1 MDSTAELIFNP
12 QTEFEIVEE
21 FNFDESIQ
29 RPSEIRFFTYEEQ
42 AADFM
47 NKLLPSKGKVSK
59 GMIRDAEY
67 QVDSFTRLYK
77 ELVQETPDGFVPVQY
92 TRPAH
97 LPWVHYVNSNT
108 PKVGG
113 QYNWLLTWL
122 PLYANAAG
130 LSPNYYIRML
140 DSLPR
145 SSFYYEEG
153 ETPLYVNGR
162 TQVDG
167 RYFLDRF
174 KYSKTT
180 RREDKT
186 FRIDPVLREDTQDA
200 ALFTGYSVDNPP
212 LAPPNPLADHPFLS
226 VHPDPVVMESTEPL
240 PELLPTMTSIFEHAV
255 PETTDPYGV
264 ALPYLKIYDI
274 RLKDVPIDLWTS
286 KFSPVASVDETPPP
300 KDIAFA
306 AREQDAPPKVLLDI
320 YKKPWL
326 PGMSVR
332 RWLADQPDAGMLVA
346 QMLRSE
352 AATPGVVAIPPPT
365 VFPDGGVIQGTPE
378 ECLPTEITD
387 YNDFL
392 TRGVYRAPKCAVCGS
407 AGHGGKLCPD
417 KKGKVDYAPGYGCIP
432 LAFISVE
439 RESIPYAGKLPWTP
453 GTDALI
459 LKQHQDALSE
469 FIPFP
474 FEVYPPSPASAPA
487 AALNEVRKKI
497 VDILSDDRLV
507 PEDQLSEIEELLR
520 GDSVV
525 LEHHIYKSAST
536 GAFLI
541 CEHELER
548 LRGAFAKDPTKYLRT
563 WCAKL
568 NGFYVCQYS
577 GERIAE
583 ILEQQDQFDESGHV
597 INRHDSLV
605 KSAASLEH
613 VTFDTALKK
622 LQSLF
627 KSSQPADDIVY
638 LLLTLLQVLPDEDQ
652 LLPLIGFARAESD
665 KLLARMA
672 GRKLSQK
679 EQSALD
685 MALAIYGFN
694 ALVILM
700 QTHTPRLIPRRSFG
714 SQPVPLRGFPRD
726 TEDINDTPLIDSLLG
741 ALQRTFENYPSTFRG
756 GSVVFLRSLLND
768 RKAAKKIILASMSK
782 QFVPAFKD
790 ALLVARDS
798 MESVVSVPEVSSFRP
813 EIVRPSATM
822 FTPADKIA
830 TTAESRYECPGRF
843 TRLLVGNAF
852 SYTQPVLPIVDP
864 LRPSPAAVP
873 VETPEA
879 PKEYAPTADE
889 VRARM
894 KIKPGAFPP
903 VQKLMADEE
912 RPGMLRT
919 LLLRLFS
926 MVFEESSS
934 VPAAVR
940 KYVVDIRP
948 AVIAAVGDPSL
959 LRDFYKGI
967 LREFSAAIAGSPAAV
982 PLERAFSRDPAVR
995 SLLSMASEN
1004 GNAVENLRA
1013 REREEFKARL
1023 RRMPDA
1029 QRDISKTLIDLGLAP
1044 YLITKDDREAFM
1056 REIRVE
1062 DDAPEP
1068 DNPLLAPAGQD
1079 DEQPENVERDVGEQG
1094 EPPVTEAGEELLTDY
1109 GDYGDRRGRTGEGE
1123 EAEDAAA
1130 YNYEEDFGN

>member
-1 MDSTAELIFNP
+1 MAGELLFNP

-29 RPSEIRFFTYEEQ
+29 RPSEIRFFTYDEQ

-59 GMIRDAEY
+59 GLIRAAEY

-77 ELVQETPDGFVPVQY
+77 ELVQETPDGFVPVPY
-92 TRPAH
+92 KRPNL
-97 LPWVHYVNSNT
+97 LPWVHYVNS
-108 PKVGG
+108 GG
-113 QYNWLLTWL
+113 VETGDSYSWLTKWL
-122 PLYANAAG
+122 PLYANTAG
-130 LSPNYYIRML
+130 MAPNYYIRLL
-140 DSLPR
+140 DSLPK
-145 SSFYYEEG
+145 SAFYYQHG
-153 ETPLYVNGR
+153 EVPVYENGR
-162 TQVDG
+162 TQIDG

-180 RREDKT
+180 YREDKT
-186 FRIDPVLREDTQDA
+186 FRIDGVLREDTQDA
-200 ALFTGYSVDNPP
+200 VGFDGYSIDNPP
-212 LAPPNPLADHPFLS
+212 LEPPNPLVDHPFLS
-226 VHPDPVVMESTEPL
+226 VHTEPVVIQSTERL
-240 PELLPTMTSIFEHAV
+240 SELLPTMTSIFEHAV
-255 PETTDPYGV
+255 PETTDPYNV

-286 KFSPVASVDETPPP
+286 KFSPVAPIDATPPP
-300 KDIAFA
+300 KDITFA
-306 AREQDAPPKVLLDI
+306 AREQDAPPKVLLDL
-320 YKKPWL
+320 YKQPWF

-332 RWLADQPDAGMLVA
+332 RWLANQPDAGMLVA

-352 AATPGVVAIPPPT
+352 AAAPGVVAIPPPT
-365 VFPDGGVIQGTPE
+365 VFPEGGIIEGTPE

-407 AGHGGKLCPD
+407 AGHGGKICPD
-417 KKGKVDYAPGYGCIP
+417 KRGKIDYASGYGCIP
-432 LAFISVE
+432 LAFVSVE
-439 RESIPYAGKLPWTP
+439 REVLPYAGKLPWTP

-459 LKQHQDALSE
+459 LKQHQDSLAN

-474 FEVYPPSPASAPA
+474 FEIYPASPASAPA
-487 AALNEVRKKI
+487 AEMNETRKKI

-507 PEDQLSEIEELLR
+507 AEDQLSEIEDLLH

-525 LEHHIYKSAST
+525 LENHIYKSAST

-548 LRGAFAKDPTKYLRT
+548 LRGSFAKDPTAYLKT

-583 ILEQQDQFDESGHV
+583 VLEQQDQFDESGHV
-597 INRHDSLV
+597 INRHDSLT
-605 KSAASLEH
+605 KQPAALEH
-613 VTFDTALKK
+613 VTFETALKK

-627 KSSQPADDIVY
+627 KSTQPADDIFY
-638 LLLTLLQVLPDEDQ
+638 LLLTLLQILPDEDQ
-652 LLPLIGFARAESD
+652 LMPLIGFARAESD
-665 KLLARMA
+665 KLLARVA
-672 GRKLSQK
+672 GKKLGQK

-694 ALVILM
+694 ALVVLM
-700 QTHTPRLIPRRSFG
+700 QIHTPRLIPRRSFG

-726 TEDINDTPLIDSLLG
+726 TADTNDAPLVDALLG

-768 RKAAKKIILASMSK
+768 RKAAKKIILASMTK

-798 MESVVSVPEVSSFRP
+798 MDTSVPVTSEIQQSFRP
-813 EIVRPSATM
+813 EIVKPTSTMLMPSETIM
-822 FTPADKIA
+822 V
-830 TTAESRYECPGRF
+830 TAESRYECPGRF

-852 SYTQPVLPIVDP
+852 SYVQPVMPIVETI
-864 LRPSPAAVP
+864 LPSPRSEAVYA
-873 VETPEA
+873 PEA
-879 PKEYAPTADE
+879 PEGYSPTTEE
-889 VRARM
+889 VRARL
-894 KIKPGAFPP
+894 KIKPGVFPP
-903 VQKLMADEE
+903 AQKLAADED
-912 RPGMLRT
+912 RPEMLRM
-919 LLLRLFS
+919 LLLRMFS
-926 MVFEESSS
+926 MVFEESVA
-934 VPAAVR
+934 VPTAAS
-940 KYVVDIRP
+940 KYIFEMRPKVV
-948 AVIAAVGDPSL
+948 AAVGDPSL

-967 LREFSAAIAGSPAAV
+967 LREFSSLVAGSPAAV
-982 PLERAFSRDPAVR
+982 PLERAFVRDVAVR
-995 SLLSMASEN
+995 SLLSLAAEN
-1004 GNAVENLRA
+1004 GNAVESLRA
-1013 REREEFKARL
+1013 REREEFKSRL

-1062 DDAPEP
+1062 EEPVEP
-1068 DNPLLAPAGQD
+1068 DNPLLAPAEDGE
-1079 DEQPENVERDVGEQG
+1079 EQHENIVRDVGEQG
-1094 EPPVTEAGEELLTDY
+1094 EPPVTEDGDELLADY
-1109 GDYGDRRGRTGEGE
+1109 GDYGDQRGRTGEGE

-1130 YNYEEDFGN
+1130 YDYEEDFGN

>member
-1 MDSTAELIFNP
+1 MAELIFNP

-47 NKLLPSKGKVSK
+47 NKLLPSKGKISK
-59 GMIRDAEY
+59 GMIREAEY

-77 ELVQETPDGFVPVQY
+77 ELIQETPDGFVPIPY
-92 TRPAH
+92 SRPQL
-97 LPWVHYVNSNT
+97 LPWVHYVNS
-108 PKVGG
+108 GG
-113 QYNWLLTWL
+113 VQTGDSYSWLRWL
-122 PLYANAAG
+122 PLYAPTAG
-130 LSPNYYIRML
+130 LAPNYYIRLL
-140 DSLPR
+140 DSLPK
-145 SSFYYEEG
+145 SAFYYEHG
-153 ETPLYVNGR
+153 EVPVYQNGR
-162 TQVDG
+162 TQIDG

-174 KYSKTT
+174 QYSKTT

-200 ALFTGYSVDNPP
+200 AGFDGYSVDNPP
-212 LAPPNPLADHPFLS
+212 IEPPNPLTDHPFLS
-226 VHPDPVVMESTEPL
+226 VHPEPIVIQSTERL

-255 PETTDPYGV
+255 PETSDPYTV

-286 KFSPVASVDETPPP
+286 KFPPVVAIDETPPP
-300 KDIAFA
+300 KDIAFSG
-306 AREQDAPPKVLLDI
+306 RDQDAPPKVLLDM
-320 YKKPWL
+320 YRKPWF
-326 PGMSVR
+326 PGISVR
-332 RWLADQPDAGMLVA
+332 RWLANQPDAGMLVA

-352 AATPGVVAIPPPT
+352 AAAPGVVAIPPPT

-407 AGHGGKLCPD
+407 AGHGGKICPD
-417 KKGKVDYAPGYGCIP
+417 KRGKVDYAPGYGCIP
-432 LAFISVE
+432 LAFIAVE
-439 RESIPYAGKLPWTP
+439 REVLPYSGKLPWTP

-459 LKQHQDALSE
+459 LKQHQDALANFVE
-469 FIPFP
+469 FPY
-474 FEVYPPSPASAPA
+474 EMYPASPASTPA
-487 AALNEVRKKI
+487 AELNEIRKQV

-507 PEDQLSEIEELLR
+507 PEDQLSDIEDLLH
-520 GDSVV
+520 GDTVV
-525 LEHHIYKSAST
+525 LENHIYKSAST

-548 LRGAFAKDPTKYLRT
+548 LRGSFAKDPAEYLKT

-583 ILEQQDQFDESGHV
+583 VLEQQDQFDESGHV
-597 INRHDSLV
+597 INRHDSLT
-605 KSAASLEH
+605 KPPASLEH

-627 KSSQPADDIVY
+627 KSAQPADDIFY

-652 LLPLIGFARAESD
+652 LMPLIGFARSESD

-672 GRKLSQK
+672 GKKLGQK
-679 EQSALD
+679 EQNALD

-694 ALVILM
+694 AVVVLLQI
-700 QTHTPRLIPRRSFG
+700 HTPRLIPRRSFG

-726 TEDINDTPLIDSLLG
+726 TADSNDAPLVDALLG
-741 ALQRTFENYPSTFRG
+741 ALQKTFENYPSTFRG
-756 GSVVFLRSLLND
+756 ASVVFLRSLLND
-768 RKAAKKIILASMSK
+768 RKSAKKIILASLTK
-782 QFVPAFKD
+782 QFVPTFKD

-798 MESVVSVPEVSSFRP
+798 MDSSVAAPADIVNSFRP
-813 EIVRPSATM
+813 EIVRPASTM
-822 FTPADKIA
+822 FMPSDRIA

-843 TRLLVGNAF
+843 TRLLVGTAF
-852 SYTQPVLPIVDP
+852 SYTQPVLPIVDSI
-864 LRPSPAAVP
+864 LPSARAEQVRA
-873 VETPEA
+873 PEA
-879 PKEYAPTADE
+879 PAEYRPTADE
-889 VRARM
+889 VRGRL
-894 KIKPGAFPP
+894 KIKPGAFPAI
-903 VQKLMADEE
+903 QKLVADEE

-926 MVFEESSS
+926 MVFEEST
-934 VPAAVR
+934 AVSMEVQR
-940 KYVVDIRP
+940 YVVQTRP
-948 AVIAAVGDPSL
+948 NVMAAVGDPSL
-959 LRDFYKGI
+959 LRDYYKGV
-967 LREFSAAIAGSPAAV
+967 LREFSAAVAGSAAAV
-982 PLERAFSRDPAVR
+982 PLERAFTRDMAVR
-995 SLLSMASEN
+995 SLLSLAADN

-1056 REIRVE
+1056 REIQLE
-1062 DDAPEP
+1062 EADAEP
-1068 DNPLLAPAGQD
+1068 DNPLLAPAEEGE
-1079 DEQPENVERDVGEQG
+1079 EQHENIVRDVGEQG
-1094 EPPVTEAGEELLTDY
+1094 EAPTTEAGDELFTDY
-1109 GDYGDRRGRTGEGE
+1109 GDYGDQRGRTGEGE

-1130 YNYEEDFGN
+1130 YNYKEDFGN